1 MEPRAHAAQVLG
13 WLPPGVEFAR
23 DVEPAGWVLQDLQ
36 PWDPSGARLDSFA
49 PGGFEAYARI
59 FNPAGYRPGA
69 IGSLDPAIGIR
80 WAELGA
86 ERGAAM
92 SPDVAFC
99 EVAGVGPE
107 DEARFDEVAPAD
119 GELPPATCE
128 SLARVL
134 RVHTSTPES
143 CWFCIWEGH
152 GSLWSTSHT
161 SLLPDDGTA
170 AEARQYRERGL
181 AQDEFLGR
189 QPRVDAYARS
199 YLLLRG
205 PLGAAC
211 AFEPD
216 GWYLSPNLWW
226 PDDRSWIVVTEV
238 DGYSSYV
245 GGSRDAVGAVVD
257 APELEAIEVPLDV
270 HMDPECY
277 RPRWR

>member
-1 MEPRAHAAQVLG
+1 VS
-13 WLPPGVEFAR
+13 FAP
-23 DVEPAGWVLQDLQ
+23 DVEPAGWVLRDLQ
-36 PWDPSGARLDSFA
+36 PWERSGVRLDSFA

-69 IGSLDPAIGIR
+69 IGDLDPAVGIR
-80 WAELGA
+80 WAQLGV
-86 ERGAAM
+86 ERGVSL

-99 EVAGVGPE
+99 EIVGVGPE
-107 DEARFDEVAPAD
+107 DQAWLDEFAPAV

-134 RVHTSTPES
+134 RAHTSTPGS

-161 SLLPDDGTA
+161 SLLPDDATA
-170 AEARQYRERGL
+170 ADARRYRERGL
-181 AQDEFLGR
+181 AQDEFLKR
-189 QPRVDAYARS
+189 QPLVEAYARS
-199 YLLLRG
+199 YFLLRG
-205 PLGAAC
+205 PLEAAC

-245 GGSRDAVGAVVD
+245 GGSRGAVAAVV
-257 APELEAIEVPLDV
+257 ASSELEAIEVPHDV
-270 HMDPECY
+270 HMDPECS